1 MRFIHIPIGIALIV
15 AFLAYQ
21 RLSGDNSQDLGNL
34 LSDFKIL
41 IVIAV
46 VAVAVALAIFLLRII
61 VIKSIPNRES
71 RNKEA

>member
-15 AFLAYQ
+15 AFFAYQ
-21 RLSGDNSQDLGNL
+21 RLSGDYSQNLGDL

-41 IVIAV
+41 IVITV
-46 VAVAVALAIFLLRII
+46 VAVALAIFLLRII
-61 VIKSIPNRES
+61 VIKSIPDRKS